1 MLDTPTIHI
10 YVKQTLQEIIMKR
23 YRYIVEFGA
32 GMAAYAVV
40 LSISVLFV
48 NQLEGFWKT
57 ALSLAPMVP
66 ALAVAVSIMRQI
78 RRIDELQRQIQLE
91 ALSLAFGGTAL
102 ISFSYGFL
110 ENAGYPKLSMFVVW
124 PLMAILWIIGG
135 LISHRRFR

>member
-1 MLDTPTIHI
+1 
-10 YVKQTLQEIIMKR
+10 MKR